1 MIKYNTMAKLKDLSV
16 LIVTWNGD
24 DLLANCLTSISNV
37 YGETLEIIV
46 VDNANL
52 ESTKKIVLSY
62 KNTKYIASKSNLGF
76 AGGNNLGLPAC
87 TRKYVLLLNND
98 TLIHEDSFC
107 PLIDYME
114 NNPSVAVTQ
123 GRMRLAKSGNVLD
136 ECGVMLTPAGILY
149 DEYIMLDDSICVPT
163 RPVHSVKGAMMM
175 IRKDVIPLVGGL
187 FYDHF
192 HCNYE
197 EKDFCHRVW
206 MCGYEVHYVDT
217 PAIDHLQSQT
227 IKRMNQVE
235 IKGQAL
241 ANQIFSLGTTMEIC
255 NAIRITGT
263 FIFLELFISLYSIL
277 KGRLSNAKE
286 FTWCLKSLW
295 KRRKLLYKARKN
307 LQTNRSISDK
317 TLFSKTM
324 SRPGIKYYYHYF
336 KGSLLEYRQRTAG
349 KTENPIPF
357 N

>member
-24 DLLANCLTSISNV
+24 DLLANCLTSIYNV

-98 TLIHEDSFC
+98 TLIHEDSFS

-227 IKRMNQVE
+227 IVKLNQVDVFGRSIANHQFSFATTLQIWNACKMIFSQFALYLSMAIYNL
-235 IKGQAL
+235 IKGNRHDYLILKKATLSFLRRWSIIVKTRETVQKNRKLPDAK
-241 ANQIFSLGTTMEIC
+241 IFTKAMTHPPLSFYYH
-255 NAIRITGT
+255 AIRGDWTNYKKKYAHGP
-263 FIFLELFISLYSIL
+263 LSIQ
-277 KGRLSNAKE
+277 K
-286 FTWCLKSLW
+286 
-295 KRRKLLYKARKN
+295 
-307 LQTNRSISDK
+307 I
-317 TLFSKTM
+317 
-324 SRPGIKYYYHYF
+324 
-336 KGSLLEYRQRTAG
+336 
-349 KTENPIPF
+349 
-357 N
+357 

>member
-24 DLLANCLTSISNV
+24 DLLANCLTSIYNV

-98 TLIHEDSFC
+98 TLIHEDSFS

-123 GRMRLAKSGNVLD
+123 GRMRLPLFSNTLD
-136 ECGVMLTPAGILY
+136 DAGVMLTPNGILFHPY
-149 DEYIMLDDSICVPT
+149 TRMKEFTKVHS
-163 RPVHSVKGAMMM
+163 RPVHSIKGAMMM
-175 IRKDVIPLVGGL
+175 VRKDVIPLVGGL

-197 EKDFCHRVW
+197 ETDFCHRVW

-217 PAIDHLQSQT
+217 PPIDHLMGKT
-227 IKRMNQVE
+227 INRLNNIEVT
-235 IKGQAL
+235 GHSL
-241 ANQIFSLGTTMEIC
+241 GNQIFSLATT
-255 NAIRITGT
+255 
-263 FIFLELFISLYSIL
+263 LELTNALKITTAFISLQFALAMYKIT
-277 KGRLSNAKE
+277 KGQLTEIKQLFFAISSV
-286 FTWCLKSLW
+286 L
-295 KRRKLLYKARKN
+295 KRRKELIKTRRN
-307 LQTNRSISDK
+307 LQHSRKLSDK
-317 TLFSKTM
+317 TIFSKTM
-324 SRPGIKYYYHYF
+324 SYPKVKYYYHYF
-336 KGSLLEYRQRTAG
+336 KGSLDKYELRT
-349 KTENPIPF
+349 
-357 N
+357 